1 MQGPVI
7 GEDAMAKTNTV
18 RKTSTQ
24 KASRFSIRASATQK
38 RVIAEAARIK
48 DTTISAFVLEQS
60 LTAAQQVIAD
70 QVQFRL
76 FKVFLF
82 NSRGGCPTVLPTYG
96 AMRKVS
102 LLLWRP
108 WGEDGCR
115 AGAGCQGVRQP
126 DYLGVLRVRL
136 GLSEYHLR

>member
-1 MQGPVI
+1 
-7 GEDAMAKTNTV
+7 MAKTNTV

-96 AMRKVS
+96 GDAEGAAVALAAVGRRWLPCRCRV
-102 LLLWRP
+102 P
-108 WGEDGCR
+108 GCSA
-115 AGAGCQGVRQP
+115 AGLPGCTP
-126 DYLGVLRVRL
+126 
-136 GLSEYHLR
+136 SSAWIK